1 MVQTTI
7 WPFERG
13 NHLLVTE
20 RFPGCLLQDITEAVK
35 RFDQE
40 TENFIAEFR
49 KDRERPKGDQRA
61 EYDVQLVASDV
72 YLFLKIDGKTVAT
85 HAFMDAPE
93 AWLNFRRDF
102 AHDRLGIALPDDI
115 LAL

>member
-1 MVQTTI
+1 MK
-7 WPFERG
+7 
-13 NHLLVTE
+13 
-20 RFPGCLLQDITEAVK
+20 DIAETVK

-49 KDRERPKGDQRA
+49 KDRDRPKGDQRA
-61 EYDVQLVASDV
+61 EYDIQLVDSDV

-85 HAFMDAPE
+85 HAFMDASE
-93 AWLNFRRDF
+93 AWLDFRRDF
-102 AHDRLGIALPDDI
+102 AQDRLGIALPDDI